1 MAIDK
6 RHTEIKEGA
15 GLDESRLNLEFV
27 DFLRKWSTPVLLVL
41 AIAAVGYFLYTRQQE
56 AKRERTADAFRQFT
70 VVAMSANPSPE
81 SLVGIAEAFGDVR
94 GVGPMARLAAAD
106 EYLRAVRRS
115 LRPGSELGPGGVV
128 LDPEDEL
135 KPEERARFLDEAER
149 LYRRAHADTVGNPA
163 MTLHTLGA
171 LYGLAAVAECVG
183 DLDAA
188 RNVLDQ
194 ALMLA
199 EKRGYP
205 QHVVIARE
213 RLESLSNGAAP
224 VRLYRADEL
233 APLPELPTQQL
244 PTLEEMLDSEEAG
257 PPAPEASDESDEPAG
272 AEGEPEGRVS
282 EQADGPDDD
291 DGR

>member
-1 MAIDK
+1 
-6 RHTEIKEGA
+6 
-15 GLDESRLNLEFV
+15 
-27 DFLRKWSTPVLLVL
+27 
-41 AIAAVGYFLYTRQQE
+41 
-56 AKRERTADAFRQFT
+56 
-70 VVAMSANPSPE
+70 SPE

-94 GVGPMARLAAAD
+94 GIGPMARLAAAD

-205 QHVVIARE
+205 QHVVIARD
-213 RLESLSNGAAP
+213 RLDVLSKGAAP

-244 PTLEEMLDSEEAG
+244 PTLDEMMLEAEEAG
-257 PPAPEASDESDEPAG
+257 PPPPEAPDEPAE

>member
-15 GLDESRLNLEFV
+15 GLDESRLNVEFV
-27 DFLRKWSTPVLLVL
+27 DFLRKWSTPVLLIL

-56 AKRERTADAFRQFT
+56 ARRERTADAFRQFT
-70 VVAMSANPSPE
+70 VVAMSSNPSPE

-94 GVGPMARLAAAD
+94 GIGAMARLAAAD
-106 EYLRAVRRS
+106 EYLRAVRRN

-183 DLDAA
+183 DLEAA

-213 RLESLSNGAAP
+213 RITALANGAAP
-224 VRLYRADEL
+224 IRLYRASDL
-233 APLPELPTQQL
+233 APLPELPAPRP
-244 PTLEEMLDSEEAG
+244 PTLDELMESGEAG
-257 PPAPEASDESDEPAG
+257 PPAPEATDQPAG

-291 DGR
+291 GR

>member
-27 DFLRKWSTPVLLVL
+27 DFLRKWSTPVLLIL
-41 AIAAVGYFLYTRQQE
+41 AIAAIGYFLYTRQQE

-94 GVGPMARLAAAD
+94 GIGAMARLAAAD
-106 EYLRAVRRS
+106 EYLRAVRRN

-135 KPEERARFLDEAER
+135 KPEERSRFLDEAER

-183 DLDAA
+183 DLEAA

-213 RLESLSNGAAP
+213 RLDALSKGGEP
-224 VRLYRADEL
+224 VRLYRAAEL
-233 APLPELPTQQL
+233 APLPELPQPAP
-244 PTLEEMLDSEEAG
+244 PTLDEMMESEEMG
-257 PPAPEASDESDEPAG
+257 PPVPEPA
-272 AEGEPEGRVS
+272 ADEAEGRVS
-282 EQADGPDDD
+282 EQADGPGDD

>member
-15 GLDESRLNLEFV
+15 GLDESRLNVEFV
-27 DFLRKWSTPVLLVL
+27 DFLRKWSTPVLLIL

-56 AKRERTADAFRQFT
+56 ARRERTADAFRQFT
-70 VVAMSANPSPE
+70 VVAMSSNPSPE

-94 GVGPMARLAAAD
+94 GIGAMARLAAAD
-106 EYLRAVRRS
+106 EYLRAVRRN

-183 DLDAA
+183 DLEAA

-213 RLESLSNGAAP
+213 RITALANGAAP
-224 VRLYRADEL
+224 IRLYRASDL
-233 APLPELPTQQL
+233 APLPELPAPRP
-244 PTLEEMLDSEEAG
+244 PTLDELMESGEAG
-257 PPAPEASDESDEPAG
+257 PPAPEAADQPAG

-291 DGR
+291 GR

>member
-27 DFLRKWSTPVLLVL
+27 DFLRKWSTPVLLIL

-94 GVGPMARLAAAD
+94 GIGAMARLAAAD
-106 EYLRAVRRS
+106 EYLRAVRRN

-135 KPEERARFLDEAER
+135 KPEERDRFLDEAER
-149 LYRRAHADTVGNPA
+149 LYRRAHADTAGNAA

-213 RLESLSNGAAP
+213 RLESLGQGEP
-224 VRLYRADEL
+224 VRLYRAAEL
-233 APLPELPTQQL
+233 APLPELPQPQL
-244 PTLEEMLDSEEAG
+244 PTLDEMMESEEVGSPVPDAAEESEG
-257 PPAPEASDESDEPAG
+257 PVGE
-272 AEGEPEGRVS
+272 EGEPEGRVS
-282 EQADGPDDD
+282 EQADGPGDD

>member
-27 DFLRKWSTPVLLVL
+27 DFLRKWSTPVLLIL

-94 GVGPMARLAAAD
+94 GIGPMARLAAAD
-106 EYLRAVRRS
+106 EYLRAVRRN

-149 LYRRAHADTVGNPA
+149 LYRRAHADTAGNPA

-183 DLDAA
+183 DTNAA

-213 RLESLSNGAAP
+213 RLEALSKGAAP

-233 APLPELPTQQL
+233 APLPGLPTQQL
-244 PTLEEMLDSEEAG
+244 PTLEEMMMESEEAG
-257 PPAPEASDESDEPAG
+257 PPPPEAPDEPAE